1 MSKFRTL
8 ESALVRCSL
17 AQELIGEVIMSL
29 RFEGLYPI
37 VGRMLT
43 TAADGIWGVR
53 KKLEEKLQETE
64 EKVRE

>member
-1 MSKFRTL
+1 MDKFRIL

-29 RFEGLYPI
+29 RFEGLHPT

>member
-29 RFEGLYPI
+29 RVEGLYPI